1 MPRRYVPW
9 EGVAAIV
16 AMLVAVAAAD
26 KAVNPTTSPI
36 DPAGAW
42 RSVWIWSI
50 AAGLA
55 AYVVGVLRLRRRN
68 APVIAVLAAAVV
80 LQLAPLTGPLLF
92 STDVFAYWDYGRLAQ
107 VHHVNPYRH
116 APDREGRYAGE
127 LGTSIYGPL
136 FTAASE
142 VHARAVGTSARRAE
156 VAYRVGAAVLM
167 VALLLVLARWAPQ
180 PGRAVAFVGWNP
192 LLALHFAGGG
202 HNDIWMLLLVACGV
216 LLTRTGRPALGGIGW
231 AASAFVKASMLA
243 ILPVEA
249 AAMFRRS
256 SRETRV
262 FAAFFVGG
270 ALAFA
275 LFATWLYGS
284 AWPSFLHRA
293 SSQLSQTSSISL
305 VFRMTQHGVSRHA
318 AKAVLGLV
326 FVVGYLAILADSWR
340 RSRPRLALTATLL
353 ILTPAWLVP
362 WYGSWP
368 VVLSAL
374 EEDGAG
380 EVAALL
386 ATAYLLTDA
395 LPVHLF

>member
-1 MPRRYVPW
+1 
-9 EGVAAIV
+9 
-16 AMLVAVAAAD
+16 
-26 KAVNPTTSPI
+26 
-36 DPAGAW
+36 
-42 RSVWIWSI
+42 
-50 AAGLA
+50 
-55 AYVVGVLRLRRRN
+55 
-68 APVIAVLAAAVV
+68 
-80 LQLAPLTGPLLF
+80 
-92 STDVFAYWDYGRLAQ
+92 
-107 VHHVNPYRH
+107 
-116 APDREGRYAGE
+116 
-127 LGTSIYGPL
+127 
-136 FTAASE
+136 
-142 VHARAVGTSARRAE
+142 
-156 VAYRVGAAVLM
+156 
-167 VALLLVLARWAPQ
+167 
-180 PGRAVAFVGWNP
+180 
-192 LLALHFAGGG
+192 
-202 HNDIWMLLLVACGV
+202 
-216 LLTRTGRPALGGIGW
+216 
-231 AASAFVKASMLA
+231 MLA

-275 LFATWLYGS
+275 LLATWLYGS

-293 SSQLSQTSSISL
+293 SSQLSQTSSISV

-340 RSRPRLALTATLL
+340 RRRPRLALTATLL

-395 LPVHLF
+395 LPVHIF